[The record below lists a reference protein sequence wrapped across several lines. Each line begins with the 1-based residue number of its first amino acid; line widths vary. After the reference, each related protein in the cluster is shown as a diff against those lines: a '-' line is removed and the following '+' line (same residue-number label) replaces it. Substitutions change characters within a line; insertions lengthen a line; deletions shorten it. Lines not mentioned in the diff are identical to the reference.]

1 MGINNL
7 FNISNFS
14 LELISLQM
22 DWIKVKKEF
31 KENVI
36 SDIEYAKAL
45 DCKR

>member
-1 MGINNL
+1 L
-7 FNISNFS
+7 AA
-14 LELISLQM
+14 LP
-22 DWIKVKKEF
+22 DRKKEF